1 MTLLQTMDDDFYFQF
16 DEYNKMTLNILTI
29 IKRETNKLKTHNPI
43 YRI

>member
-1 MTLLQTMDDDFYFQF
+1 MNLLQTMDDDFYFQL

-29 IKRETNKLKTHNPI
+29 IIRETNKLKTRNPI